1 MQSFLVPVLY
11 LLPYAFIVSMLET
24 QCWSSKKVTS
34 HCLDLF
40 CFPNKIKTSPKL
52 HHQVE
57 EIVESQSHLAWRGPF
72 LSLMLYEHPKL
83 WKGEG
88 GSAISMWWPLCCK
101 HSQQCWGFYVSV
113 CGHSAFSHSSP
124 LLQEEAWGQS
134 LPATFRAVALAT
146 SPFIHPII
154 KCVVCKKATVLV
166 LLSFLP
172 PSYEKYA
179 ICVYFSFYLS
189 LWRVWSLPQQ
199 PLEPSPSTP
208 KSLSGLETQKLFGN
222 SPPHGPGLPSYTQ
235 VSKND
240 FLAFKL
246 RRSCCFHHHKGNQ

>member
-101 HSQQCWGFYVSV
+101 HSSQQCWGFYVSV

-134 LPATFRAVALAT
+134 LPATFRAVALST

-166 LLSFLP
+166 SQSFLL

-179 ICVYFSFYLS
+179 ICVYFSLYLS
-189 LWRVWSLPQQ
+189 LWRVWSLCLNSPWSPHLPPQ
-199 PLEPSPSTP
+199 SPSVGLKHKSCLVTRLPMAQASPHTP
-208 KSLSGLETQKLFGN
+208 KSPKMIS
-222 SPPHGPGLPSYTQ
+222 
-235 VSKND
+235 
-240 FLAFKL
+240 
-246 RRSCCFHHHKGNQ
+246 